1 MERYILTID
10 SGTSNTRAVLWDLD
24 RHVVDMEK
32 SGVGVRCTAAD
43 GHNGRLKEAVR
54 GCLEELLRR
63 NAASWEQVER
73 VMASGMITAD
83 VGLVE
88 VPHVTA
94 PAGLEELSASLAP
107 VLVPDVC
114 PLPIHFIPGVKNRVS
129 GVSLETFEAMDIM
142 RGEEVEACALIDRLG
157 VRGEAVLV
165 LPGSHTKFVCVGAD
179 GRITGCLTTITGE
192 LLASIMHDTIIA
204 DSVKRTF
211 VEADTYRR
219 EMVLRGYRAAREVGL
234 SRACFSGRILNQFA
248 VKDHTL
254 IANFILGAALQ
265 NDLYALRHSTAIAC
279 GPDAR
284 VIVAGKSPFREAFA
298 DLMEREGCWRSV
310 RSYEPEGGAPLSALG
325 AYLLAEASL
334 AKEAGKK
341 GK

>member
-1 MERYILTID
+1 M
-10 SGTSNTRAVLWDLD
+10 
-24 RHVVDMEK
+24 
-32 SGVGVRCTAAD
+32 
-43 GHNGRLKEAVR
+43 
-54 GCLEELLRR
+54 
-63 NAASWEQVER
+63 
-73 VMASGMITAD
+73 
-83 VGLVE
+83 
-88 VPHVTA
+88 
-94 PAGLEELSASLAP
+94 
-107 VLVPDVC
+107 
-114 PLPIHFIPGVKNRVS
+114 
-129 GVSLETFEAMDIM
+129 
-142 RGEEVEACALIDRLG
+142 
-157 VRGEAVLV
+157 RGEAVLV
-165 LPGSHTKFVCVGAD
+165 LPGSHTKFVSVGAD
-179 GRITGCLTTITGE
+179 GRIAGCLTTITGE

-334 AKEAGKK
+334 AKEAEKK